1 MSTSVAPRR
10 LAETPGS
17 LSYGRFLRR
26 HRRTLIIALGLGL
39 LVGGVLFVRQPTI
52 STAVA
57 RIAVTPQEVSPGV
70 DLERPTLISLDS
82 DAQVLT
88 SVRVLSR
95 AAEST
100 EYPGGFEGLEQD
112 TAVSAIAD
120 SRVLVL
126 RVSNVQPELAISAAT
141 AIADEFLRVRADA
154 ANVRGEA
161 ARARLAEQVGRVSD
175 RLVVL
180 RGTAEASGGI
190 LLTGQQIE
198 EQELTASLSALQ
210 AELARTVTSA
220 ADPGRVV
227 LPATVLRPAGRP
239 MGLATLASGA
249 LLGAAAGLG
258 LSGIADQLRALRRSR
273 GLARV

>member
-1 MSTSVAPRR
+1 MVPSRR
-10 LAETPGS
+10 PVESPGS

-26 HRRTLIIALGLGL
+26 HRRLLIIALGLGL
-39 LVGGVLFVRQPTI
+39 LVGAVLFVRQPSI
-52 STAVA
+52 STAVT
-57 RIAVTPQEVSPGV
+57 RIAVTPQEVSPGF
-70 DLERPTLISLDS
+70 DLDRPTLISLDS

-88 SVRVLSR
+88 SLQVLSW
-95 AAEST
+95 AAEASA
-100 EYPGGFEGLEQD
+100 YPGGLEALERD
-112 TAVSAIAD
+112 TTVSAIAD

-126 RVSNVQPELAISAAT
+126 RVSNVKPDLAIAAGT
-141 AIADEFLRVRADA
+141 EIADEFLRVRAEA

-161 ARARLAEQVGRVSD
+161 ARARLEEQIGQVSD

-180 RGTAEASGGI
+180 RGTAQASGGI

-198 EQELTASLSALQ
+198 EQQLTASLSALQ

-249 LLGAAAGLG
+249 LLGAATGLS
-258 LSGIADQLRALRRSR
+258 LSGIADQVRAVRRSR
-273 GLARV
+273 GVARA